1 MSLTDHLWRAVAISD
16 HYPPDTCWAWVESA
30 GRACGKPE
38 TVALHLCARHTGVA
52 HRKLVRETETEA
64 AARRRIEDRDRA
76 RLVPRLP
83 QLRARLAR
91 VDAEI
96 DRRDP
101 APPTTDPA
109 AFGGVGSTVATAYR
123 TRVRSDANVARLAEL
138 HAERIR
144 LARDVAYAER
154 LAGESA

>member
-83 QLRARLAR
+83 QLRAL
-91 VDAEI
+91 D
-96 DRRDP
+96 
-101 APPTTDPA
+101 
-109 AFGGVGSTVATAYR
+109 GG
-123 TRVRSDANVARLAEL
+123 E
-138 HAERIR
+138 
-144 LARDVAYAER
+144 
-154 LAGESA
+154 